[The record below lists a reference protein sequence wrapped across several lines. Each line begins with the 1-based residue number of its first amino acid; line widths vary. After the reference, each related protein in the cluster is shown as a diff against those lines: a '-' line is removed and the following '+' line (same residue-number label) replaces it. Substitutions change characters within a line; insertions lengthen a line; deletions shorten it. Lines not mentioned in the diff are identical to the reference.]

1 MQRRLALRALLGLAS
16 AVLVPALGHANFP
29 VRRPRVA
36 VIGAGIVGASIAFHL
51 ARAGARV
58 TILDR
63 AGPAA
68 GATRNSFA
76 WIDPWTLDLHY
87 QQLRLRSI
95 AAYHRLDRPLG
106 LGVIWGGYI
115 DWAATDAEARDVEDL
130 IAAMAHTPFPVTRID
145 QDEFRRLSPAIEP
158 GPIRAAFHSR
168 IDGHVDPVAATQR
181 FIAAAG
187 RHGARL
193 LAPAEVREFATTG
206 DRVTAVVTSQGR
218 LDVDHVVVAA
228 GVDTPALLARLGE
241 TLRLKHAPGILV
253 HSTPHAIVTRLVYDG
268 PGGLEFQQRG
278 DGSIVG
284 TDSEQ
289 VPDLPQHR
297 EIREHAMDFPSEAL
311 RLLHGNRI
319 LAKLAPYL
327 PAARAVQVSHLT
339 LGFRVLPTDEL
350 PIVGALPSN
359 PNVHVVATH
368 SGVTLAPLLGELV
381 AGEVL
386 DGRLDPMLAP
396 YRPLRMLRPTVA

>member
-1 MQRRLALRALLGLAS
+1 LQRRLALKALLGFTGTVLLPAS
-16 AVLVPALGHANFP
+16 LRAASPA
-29 VRRPRVA
+29 RRPHVA

-51 ARAGARV
+51 ARSGARV

-63 AGPAA
+63 TGPAA

-115 DWAATDAEARDVEDL
+115 DWAESAADAKDVEDL

-145 QDEFRRLSPAIEP
+145 HDAFRRLSPAIEP
-158 GPIRAAFHSR
+158 GPIRSAFHSR
-168 IDGHVDPVAATQR
+168 IDGHVDPVEATQR
-181 FIAAAG
+181 FIAAAA
-187 RHGARL
+187 RYGARL
-193 LAPAEVREFATTG
+193 EAPAAVRDFEMAG
-206 DRVTAVVTSQGR
+206 DRITGVVTAAGPVE
-218 LDVDHVVVAA
+218 VDHVVMAA

-241 TLRLKHAPGILV
+241 SLRLKHAPGILA
-253 HSTPHAIVTRLVYDG
+253 HSVPQPIVTRLVYDG

-289 VPDLPQHR
+289 VPDLPQHH
-297 EIREHAMDFPSEAL
+297 EIREHAMDFPSAAL
-311 RLLHGNRI
+311 RQQHGDRI
-319 LAKLAPYL
+319 LGKLARYL
-327 PAARAVQVSHLT
+327 PAARGAGLSHLT

-350 PIVGALPSN
+350 PIVGALPSI
-359 PNVHVVATH
+359 PNAHVVATH

-381 AGEVL
+381 AGEIL
-386 DGRLDPMLAP
+386 EGRLDPVLAP
-396 YRPLRMLRPTVA
+396 YRPDRMLRPTIA

>member
-1 MQRRLALRALLGLAS
+1 MQRRLALKALLGLTGTVLLPAS
-16 AVLVPALGHANFP
+16 LPAAVPT
-29 VRRPRVA
+29 RRPRVT
-36 VIGAGIVGASIAFHL
+36 VIGAGIVGASIAYHL
-51 ARAGARV
+51 ARSGAHV
-58 TILDR
+58 TIFDR
-63 AGPAA
+63 TGPAA

-95 AAYHRLDRPLG
+95 AAYHRLDRSLG

-115 DWAATDAEARDVEDL
+115 DWAESAAEAKDVEDL

-145 QDEFRRLSPAIEP
+145 EAAFRRLSPAIDP
-158 GPIRAAFHSR
+158 GPIRSAFHSR

-181 FIAAAG
+181 FLAAAA

-193 LAPAEVREFATTG
+193 EAPAAVSDFETTG
-206 DRVTAVVTSQGR
+206 ERITGVVTAGGPIE
-218 LDVDHVVVAA
+218 VDHVVIVA

-241 TLRLKHAPGILV
+241 SLCLKHAPGILA
-253 HSTPHAIVTRLVYDG
+253 HSVPQPIVTRLVYDG

-289 VPDLPQHR
+289 VPDLPQHH

-311 RLLHGNRI
+311 RQQHGERI
-319 LAKLAPYL
+319 LGRLARYL
-327 PAARAVQVSHLT
+327 PTARGARLSHLT

-350 PIVGALPSN
+350 PIVGALPSI
-359 PNVHVVATH
+359 PNAHVVATH
-368 SGVTLAPLLGELV
+368 SGVTLAPVLGELV
-381 AGEVL
+381 AGEIL
-386 DGRLDPMLAP
+386 EGRLDPMLAP
-396 YRPLRMLRPTVA
+396 YGPERMLRPTPT